1 MGGGMNKNMNSNDLG
16 DKPTVYGAIGLAIF
30 LIFFGVSYLIP
41 DIFPEGF
48 LFIVAGILILLVN
61 IVKTLKNIGYDGLE
75 ILFGIAFLVSGLN
88 KVLKLDIG
96 FIPVVIIILAV
107 FYLFKSIKKL
117 KSGQVFN

>member
-1 MGGGMNKNMNSNDLG
+1 MGGDMNKNMNSNDLG

-48 LFIVAGILILLVN
+48 LFIVAGIIILLVN